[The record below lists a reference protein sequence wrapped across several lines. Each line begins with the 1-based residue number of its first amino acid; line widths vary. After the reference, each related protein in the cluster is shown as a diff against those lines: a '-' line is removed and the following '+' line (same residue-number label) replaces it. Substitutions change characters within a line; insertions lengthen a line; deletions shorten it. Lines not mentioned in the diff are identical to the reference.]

1 MQEKNWDIIIKPSK
15 GFVKINLK
23 ELIKYKDLII
33 LLVKRDFVTFYK
45 QTILGPLWYI
55 LQPLINTIVFTIIFG
70 NLAKIPTDNLPPF
83 LFYMAGN
90 IIWGYFAFCLNST
103 STTFV
108 KNADIFGKVYFPR
121 ITVPISTVIIGLFQ
135 FILQLIFFICFYIY
149 FVSKGLDIKISYSI
163 LFLPLILLQTALVA
177 LGFGLLISSLTSK
190 YRDLVFVLGF
200 GIQLWMFA
208 TPIVYPLSI
217 IPDNYVIFSI
227 LNPMTSIVECF
238 RYILFNE
245 SSIKFA
251 HILLSNLITLIV
263 FVLGIVVFYRTEK
276 NFLDTV

>member
-1 MQEKNWDIIIKPSK
+1 MKENNWDIVIKPSK
-15 GFVKINLK
+15 GFVNINLK

-33 LLVKRDFVTFYK
+33 LFVKRDFATFYK

-70 NLAKIPTDNLPPF
+70 KLAKIPTDNLPPF

-108 KNADIFGKVYFPR
+108 KNADLFGKVYFPR
-121 ITVPISTVIIGLFQ
+121 ITVPIATVIIGLFQ
-135 FILQLIFFICFYIY
+135 FILQFIFFICFYIY
-149 FVSKGLDIKISYSI
+149 FVSKGLDIKVSYSI
-163 LFLPLILLQTALVA
+163 LFLPLILFQTALVA

-238 RYILFNE
+238 KYIFFHE

-263 FVLGIVVFYRTEK
+263 FVFGIVVFYRTEK

>member
-1 MQEKNWDIIIKPSK
+1 MEEKNWDIVIKPSK
-15 GFVKINLK
+15 GFVNINLK

-33 LLVKRDFVTFYK
+33 LFVKRDFVTFYK

-70 NLAKIPTDNLPPF
+70 KLAKIPTDNLPPF

-103 STTFV
+103 STTFS
-108 KNADIFGKVYFPR
+108 KNADLFGKVYFPR

-135 FILQLIFFICFYIY
+135 FILQFIFFICFYIY
-149 FVSKGLDIKISYSI
+149 FVSKGLDIKVNYSI
-163 LFLPLILLQTALVA
+163 LFLPLILFQTALVA

-238 RYILFNE
+238 KYILFNE

>member
-1 MQEKNWDIIIKPSK
+1 MKEKNWDIVIKPSK
-15 GFVKINLK
+15 GFVNINLK

-33 LLVKRDFVTFYK
+33 LFVKRDFVTFYK

-70 NLAKIPTDNLPPF
+70 KLAKIPTDNLPPF

-103 STTFV
+103 STTFT

-121 ITVPISTVIIGLFQ
+121 ITIPIATVIIGLFQ

-149 FVSKGLDIKISYSI
+149 FVSKGLDIKVSYSI
-163 LFLPLILLQTALVA
+163 LFLPLILFQTALVA

-238 RYILFNE
+238 KYILFNE
-245 SSIKFA
+245 SSIKFS

>member
-1 MQEKNWDIIIKPSK
+1 MSSPKK
-15 GFVKINLK
+15 
-23 ELIKYKDLII
+23 
-33 LLVKRDFVTFYK
+33 
-45 QTILGPLWYI
+45 
-55 LQPLINTIVFTIIFG
+55 
-70 NLAKIPTDNLPPF
+70 LAKIPTDNLPPF

-108 KNADIFGKVYFPR
+108 ANADIFGKVYFPR
-121 ITVPISTVIIGLFQ
+121 ITAPISTVIIGLFQ
-135 FILQLIFFICFYIY
+135 FILQFIFFICFYIY
-149 FVSKGLDIKISYSI
+149 FVSKGLDIKVSYSI
-163 LFLPLILLQTALVA
+163 LFLPLILFQTALVA

-238 RYILFNE
+238 KYIF
-245 SSIKFA
+245 F
-251 HILLSNLITLIV
+251 NLI
-263 FVLGIVVFYRTEK
+263 
-276 NFLDTV
+276 

>member
-1 MQEKNWDIIIKPSK
+1 MEEKNWKIVIKPSK
-15 GFVKINLK
+15 GFVNINLK
-23 ELIKYKDLII
+23 ELIKYKDLIT
-33 LLVKRDFVTFYK
+33 LFVKRDFVTFYK

-55 LQPLINTIVFTIIFG
+55 LQPLLNTIVFTIIFG

-90 IIWGYFAFCLNST
+90 IIWGYFAFCLNSI

-108 KNADIFGKVYFPR
+108 TNADLFGKVYFPR
-121 ITVPISTVIIGLFQ
+121 IAVPISITIIGLFQ
-135 FILQLIFFICFYIY
+135 FILQFIFFICFYIY
-149 FVSKGLDIKISYSI
+149 FVSKGLDIKVSYSI
-163 LFLPLILLQTALVA
+163 LFLPLILFQIALVA

-208 TPIVYPLSI
+208 TPIVYPLTI

-238 RYILFNE
+238 KYIFFNE
-245 SSIKFA
+245 SSIKFS
-251 HILLSNLITLIV
+251 HILLSCLITLIV

-276 NFLDTV
+276 IFLDTV

>member
-1 MQEKNWDIIIKPSK
+1 MKKKNWDIIIEPSK
-15 GFVKINLK
+15 GFVSINLK

-33 LLVKRDFVTFYK
+33 LFVKRDFVTFYK

-70 NLAKIPTDNLPPF
+70 KLAKIPTDNLPPF

-103 STTFV
+103 STTFS

-135 FILQLIFFICFYIY
+135 FILQFIFFICFYIY
-149 FVSKGLDIKISYSI
+149 FVSKGLDIKVSYSI
-163 LFLPLILLQTALVA
+163 LFLPLILFQTALVA

-190 YRDLVFVLGF
+190 YRDLIFVLGF

-238 RYILFNE
+238 KYILFNE

-263 FVLGIVVFYRTEK
+263 FVLGVVVFYRTEK
-276 NFLDTV
+276 FFLDTV

>member
-1 MQEKNWDIIIKPSK
+1 MEEKNWKIVIKPSK
-15 GFVKINLK
+15 GFVNINLK
-23 ELIKYKDLII
+23 ELIKYKDLIT
-33 LLVKRDFVTFYK
+33 LFVKRDFVTFYK

-90 IIWGYFAFCLNST
+90 IIWGYFAFCLNSI

-108 KNADIFGKVYFPR
+108 TNADLFGKVYFPR
-121 ITVPISTVIIGLFQ
+121 IAVPISITIIGLFQ
-135 FILQLIFFICFYIY
+135 FILQFIFFICFYIY
-149 FVSKGLDIKISYSI
+149 FVSKGLDIKVSYSI
-163 LFLPLILLQTALVA
+163 LFLPLILFQIALVA

-208 TPIVYPLSI
+208 TPIVYPLTI

-238 RYILFNE
+238 KYIFFRIII
-245 SSIKFA
+245 SIIIHF
-251 HILLSNLITLIV
+251 
-263 FVLGIVVFYRTEK
+263 
-276 NFLDTV
+276 

>member
-1 MQEKNWDIIIKPSK
+1 MKEKNWDIVIKPSK
-15 GFVKINLK
+15 GFVNINLK

-33 LLVKRDFVTFYK
+33 LFVKRDFVTFYK
-45 QTILGPLWYI
+45 QTILGPLWYV

-70 NLAKIPTDNLPPF
+70 KLAKIPTDNLPPF

-103 STTFV
+103 STTFT

-135 FILQLIFFICFYIY
+135 FILQFIFFICFYIY
-149 FVSKGLDIKISYSI
+149 FVSKGLDIKVSYSI

-238 RYILFNE
+238 KYILFNE

-251 HILLSNLITLIV
+251 HILLSCLITLIV